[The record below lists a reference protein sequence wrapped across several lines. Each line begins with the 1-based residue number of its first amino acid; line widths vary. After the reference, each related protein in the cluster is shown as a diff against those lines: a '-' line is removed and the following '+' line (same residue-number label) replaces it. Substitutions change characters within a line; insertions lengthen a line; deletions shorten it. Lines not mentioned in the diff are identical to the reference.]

1 MEQPKN
7 NPQPLT
13 LEAIASDENVSV
25 GYSDGDIV
33 IIDNVKMLADPNVAR
48 VNTHLLALALEGRA
62 QAMLQGRPIE
72 IAKNQVVVL
81 PPNAMLGNL
90 MLSPDFEFKAL
101 LISSRMLQSFLREKI
116 TLWNEMMYVRHLHVI
131 NIEGRDFDFF
141 YHFYEMLL
149 MCVNN
154 YENVPYNTEIIQS
167 LLRSGFLALC
177 SRMQTISG
185 YEPATVQPTLN
196 TLFQRFL
203 SLLGNTEIKHRTVD
217 WYASELCVSAKYLS
231 SVCKKHSGK
240 TANEWITEQVMEDIR
255 YHLKNTDLSLKQV
268 CHRLGFPNTSFFGK
282 YVREHFGK
290 TPLQLRKDKTTI

>member
-1 MEQPKN
+1 MEQLKN
-7 NPQPLT
+7 VPQSLT
-13 LEAIASDENVSV
+13 LEAIASDENVTV

-33 IIDNVKMLADPNVAR
+33 IIDSVKMLADANVAR
-48 VNTHLLALALEGRA
+48 VNTHLVALALEGRA
-62 QAMLQGRPIE
+62 QALVQGRRIE

-81 PPNAMLGNL
+81 PPNAVLGNL

-101 LISSRMLQSFLREKI
+101 LISSHMLQSFLREKMA
-116 TLWNEMMYVRHLHVI
+116 LWNEMMYVRHLHVL
-131 NIEGRDFDFF
+131 NIEGSDFDFF

-154 YENVPYNTEIIQS
+154 NGNAPYKTEIIQS

-177 SRMQTISG
+177 SKMQTVSG
-185 YEPATVQPTLN
+185 YEPAPPHPTVN
-196 TLFQRFL
+196 ALFQRFL

-231 SVCKKHSGK
+231 SVCKKNSGK

-255 YHLKNTDLSLKQV
+255 YYLKNTDLSLKQV
-268 CHRLGFPNTSFFGK
+268 CHQLGFPNTSFFGK

-290 TPLQLRKDKTTI
+290 TPLQLRKS

>member
-1 MEQPKN
+1 MEQLKN
-7 NPQPLT
+7 VPQSLT

-48 VNTHLLALALEGRA
+48 VNTHLLAMALEGRA
-62 QAMLQGRPIE
+62 QALLQGRPIE

-81 PPNAMLGNL
+81 PPNAVLGNL

-101 LISSRMLQSFLREKI
+101 LISSHMLQSFLREKM

-131 NIEGRDFDFF
+131 SIEGRDFEFF

-149 MCVNN
+149 MCVDNN
-154 YENVPYNTEIIQS
+154 VSVPYKTEIIQS

-177 SRMQTISG
+177 SKMQLISG
-185 YEPATVQPTLN
+185 YEPVPLRPTLH

-203 SLLGNTEIKHRTVD
+203 SLLSNTEIKHRTVD

-231 SVCKKHSGK
+231 SVCKKNSGK

-255 YHLKNTDLSLKQV
+255 FYLKNTDLSLKQV

-290 TPLQLRKDKTTI
+290 TPLQLRKE